1 MSLGEEQGHP
11 PSHIGHAVA
20 MALWDSFDEVMSPQI
35 VGHPSGCIGFEWQPQ
50 CLSDPRAHAGV
61 AEALGSGQ
69 EEHHAVNRAKRR
81 GSAAVADTG

>member
-1 MSLGEEQGHP
+1 
-11 PSHIGHAVA
+11 
-20 MALWDSFDEVMSPQI
+20 
-35 VGHPSGCIGFEWQPQ
+35 
-50 CLSDPRAHAGV
+50 V